1 MFNKVILIGNL
12 TRDVELR
19 YLPSG
24 QALAKCGIATNRR
37 YKDASGMQKDETM
50 FIDIT
55 VWGRSAEIA
64 NQYLHKG
71 SRVLVEGRLTLE
83 QWTDQSGQ
91 KRSKHSVT
99 VENLKMLDRKGENPG
114 GGQESYG
121 QNGYGQGG
129 YNAQGGG
136 YGQNAA
142 PQGGYGAPASQPQQ
156 GYGAQQQPA
165 PQAQP
170 EPKVPELPEIDID
183 EDDIPF

>member
-37 YKDASGMQKDETM
+37 FKDAGGMQKDETM

-64 NQYLHKG
+64 NQYLRKG

-83 QWTDQSGQ
+83 QWTDQNGQ
-91 KRSKHSVT
+91 RRSKHSVT

-114 GGQESYG
+114 GAEGYAQES
-121 QNGYGQGG
+121 YGQGG

-142 PQGGYGAPASQPQQ
+142 PQGGYGAPAGQQPQQ
-156 GYGAQQQPA
+156 GYGAPQQPA
-165 PQAQP
+165 SKPQP

>member
-50 FIDIT
+50 FIDFT

-64 NQYLHKG
+64 NQYLRKG
-71 SRVLVEGRLTLE
+71 SRVMLEGRLTLE
-83 QWTDQSGQ
+83 QWTDQTGQ
-91 KRSKHSVT
+91 KRSKHSIT
-99 VENLKMLDRKGENPG
+99 VENLKMLDRKGEN
-114 GGQESYG
+114 EYG
-121 QNGYGQGG
+121 QQPAGTGYEQTTPS
-129 YNAQGGG
+129 YN
-136 YGQNAA
+136 
-142 PQGGYGAPASQPQQ
+142 QPQSTYTQ
-156 GYGAQQQPA
+156 PVQQQSVPPQQPVQQQPV
-165 PQAQP
+165 QQP
-170 EPKVPELPEIDID
+170 PVQQQPVQELPTIDID

>member
-24 QALAKCGIATNRR
+24 QALAKGGIATNRR

-50 FIDIT
+50 FIDFT

-71 SRVLVEGRLTLE
+71 SRVLLEGRLTLE

-91 KRSKHSVT
+91 KRSRHSIT
-99 VENLKMLDRKGENPG
+99 VENLKMLDRKGEN
-114 GGQESYG
+114 E
-121 QNGYGQGG
+121 GYTQ
-129 YNAQGGG
+129 
-136 YGQNAA
+136 
-142 PQGGYGAPASQPQQ
+142 PSQGGYGDTTAQSYGGQPQQ
-156 GYGAQQQPA
+156 AGYTPPPQQPQQ
-165 PQAQP
+165 PSKPAQ
-170 EPKVPELPEIDID
+170 ELPEIDID

>member
-50 FIDIT
+50 FIDFT
-55 VWGRSAEIA
+55 VWGRSAEVA

-71 SRVLVEGRLTLE
+71 SRVLLEGRLTLE

-91 KRSKHSVT
+91 KRSRHSIT
-99 VENLKMLDRKGENPG
+99 VENLKMLDRKGENEAPA
-114 GGQESYG
+114 
-121 QNGYGQGG
+121 QGG
-129 YNAQGGG
+129 YTEPAPGGQTPQPS
-136 YGQNAA
+136 YQA
-142 PQGGYGAPASQPQQ
+142 PQK
-156 GYGAQQQPA
+156 QQPA
-165 PQAQP
+165 Q
-170 EPKVPELPEIDID
+170 ELPSIDID

>member
-50 FIDIT
+50 FIDFT

-71 SRVLVEGRLTLE
+71 SRVLLEGRLTLE
-83 QWTDQSGQ
+83 QWTDQNGQ
-91 KRSKHSVT
+91 KRSRHSIT
-99 VENLKMLDRKGENPG
+99 VENLKMLDRKGEN
-114 GGQESYG
+114 E
-121 QNGYGQGG
+121 G
-129 YNAQGGG
+129 YNQPGT
-136 YGQNAA
+136 
-142 PQGGYGAPASQPQQ
+142 QGGYGEPTSG
-156 GYGAQQQPA
+156 GYGAQQPQQQQGYTAPQPA
-165 PQAQP
+165 QTQQPKPAQ
-170 EPKVPELPEIDID
+170 ELPEIDID

>member
-1 MFNKVILIGNL
+1 MFNKVILVGNL

-50 FIDIT
+50 FIDFT
-55 VWGRSAEIA
+55 VWGRSAEVA

-71 SRVLVEGRLTLE
+71 SRVLIEGRLTLE

-91 KRSKHSVT
+91 KRSRHSIT
-99 VENLKMLDRKGENPG
+99 VENLKMLDRKGEN
-114 GGQESYG
+114 EAYG
-121 QNGYGQGG
+121 QPAQSGYGEKSAQTG
-129 YNAQGGG
+129 YE
-136 YGQNAA
+136 A
-142 PQGGYGAPASQPQQ
+142 PQQSYNPPP
-156 GYGAQQQPA
+156 QQPA
-165 PQAQP
+165 QQP
-170 EPKVPELPEIDID
+170 KPSQELPEIDID

>member
-37 YKDASGMQKDETM
+37 FKDASGMQKDETM

-55 VWGRSAEIA
+55 VWGRSAEVA
-64 NQYLHKG
+64 NQYLRKG

-83 QWTDQSGQ
+83 QWTDQNGQ
-91 KRSKHSVT
+91 KRSRHSIT
-99 VENLKMLDRKGENPG
+99 VENLKMLDRRGEGPG
-114 GGQESYG
+114 EGDS
-121 QNGYGQGG
+121 GYGASPQGG
-129 YNAQGGG
+129 YQEPSQPAGG
-136 YGQNAA
+136 YGQ
-142 PQGGYGAPASQPQQ
+142 PQGGYGAPAQQPAAQPQQ
-156 GYGAQQQPA
+156 PKPA
-165 PQAQP
+165 PD
-170 EPKVPELPEIDID
+170 LPEIDID

>member
-37 YKDASGMQKDETM
+37 FKDASGMQKDETM

-55 VWGRSAEIA
+55 VWGRSAEVA
-64 NQYLHKG
+64 NQYLRKG

-91 KRSKHSVT
+91 KRSRHSIT
-99 VENLKMLDRKGENPG
+99 VENLKMLDRRGEGPG
-114 GGQESYG
+114 EGDA
-121 QNGYGQGG
+121 GYGASQGG
-129 YNAQGGG
+129 YQEPSQPAGG
-136 YGQNAA
+136 YGQ
-142 PQGGYGAPASQPQQ
+142 PQGGYGAPA
-156 GYGAQQQPA
+156 QQPA
-165 PQAQP
+165 AQP
-170 EPKVPELPEIDID
+170 QPAQQPKPAPDLPEIDID

>member
-50 FIDIT
+50 FIDFT

-71 SRVLVEGRLTLE
+71 SRVLLEGRLTLE

-91 KRSKHSVT
+91 KRSRHSIT
-99 VENLKMLDRKGENPG
+99 VENLKMLDRKGEN
-114 GGQESYG
+114 E
-121 QNGYGQGG
+121 GY
-129 YNAQGGG
+129 
-136 YGQNAA
+136 
-142 PQGGYGAPASQPQQ
+142 SQPQS
-156 GYGAQQQPA
+156 GYGEPTQSYGGQTQQAGQTPP
-165 PQAQP
+165 PQSPPQQSKP
-170 EPKVPELPEIDID
+170 VQELPEIDID
-183 EDDIPF
+183 EDEIPF

>member
-37 YKDASGMQKDETM
+37 YKDSSGMQKDETM
-50 FIDIT
+50 FIDFT
-55 VWGRSAEIA
+55 VWGRSAEVA

-71 SRVLVEGRLTLE
+71 SRVLLEGRLTLE

-91 KRSKHSVT
+91 KRSRHSIT
-99 VENLKMLDRKGENPG
+99 VENLKMLDRKGENEAPAA
-114 GGQESYG
+114 
-121 QNGYGQGG
+121 GG
-129 YNAQGGG
+129 YTEPPQQS
-136 YGQNAA
+136 GQPSQAAYSA
-142 PQGGYGAPASQPQQ
+142 PQKQQPQ
-156 GYGAQQQPA
+156 
-165 PQAQP
+165 
-170 EPKVPELPEIDID
+170 ELPTIDID

>member
-37 YKDASGMQKDETM
+37 FKDSSGMQKDETM
-50 FIDIT
+50 FIDFT

-71 SRVLVEGRLTLE
+71 SRVLIEGRLTLE
-83 QWTDQSGQ
+83 QWTDQNGQ
-91 KRSKHSVT
+91 KRSRHSIT
-99 VENLKMLDRKGENPG
+99 VENLKMLDRKGENEASS
-114 GGQESYG
+114 QSSA
-121 QNGYGQGG
+121 QTGYGEQTSQVGH
-129 YNAQGGG
+129 
-136 YGQNAA
+136 GQA
-142 PQGGYGAPASQPQQ
+142 PQGYTPPP
-156 GYGAQQQPA
+156 QQPA
-165 PQAQP
+165 QQSKPVQ
-170 EPKVPELPEIDID
+170 ELPEIDID

>member
-50 FIDIT
+50 FIDFT
-55 VWGRSAEIA
+55 VWGRSAEVA
-64 NQYLHKG
+64 NQYLRKG
-71 SRVLVEGRLTLE
+71 SRVLIEGRLTLE

-91 KRSKHSVT
+91 KRSRHSIT
-99 VENLKMLDRKGENPG
+99 VENLKMLDRKGENEGYTQQPSQGGHGEPSAGYG
-114 GGQESYG
+114 GGQ
-121 QNGYGQGG
+121 
-129 YNAQGGG
+129 
-136 YGQNAA
+136 
-142 PQGGYGAPASQPQQ
+142 QPQQ
-156 GYGAQQQPA
+156 SYTPPQQPA
-165 PQAQP
+165 QQP
-170 EPKVPELPEIDID
+170 KPVQELPEIDID